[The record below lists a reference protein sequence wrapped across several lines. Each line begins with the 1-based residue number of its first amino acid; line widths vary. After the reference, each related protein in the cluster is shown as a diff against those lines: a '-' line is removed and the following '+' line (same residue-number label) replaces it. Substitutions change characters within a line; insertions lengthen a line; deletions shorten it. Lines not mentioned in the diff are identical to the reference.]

1 VRAALRRRKRRRRF
15 VRCCAAL
22 RRVTLTRARSQRASK
37 GKGKGKDE
45 EEELDE
51 IDRTLKELGISPAP
65 APAAASAAGGKQA
78 APLLAVD
85 TRHLRAEEELRR
97 IFGGAVLNAAAAEGG
112 GGGGG
117 GGRRRGA
124 PAGRGGAAPTRHLR
138 GRGGLLIR
146 PKDTWP
152 PHVGGTG
159 LSMDVRSGG
168 GAGEQVFRFT
178 HASAW
183 AAAQQEFDA
192 CVASHDPNELADMLH
207 DYPYHVDALLSLSE
221 LYGYTNEAARSA
233 DVLERALFALEC
245 AWHPAL
251 PGALAAGT
259 ARMDGVSPA
268 CCSLSFRH
276 YRR

>member
-1 VRAALRRRKRRRRF
+1 VGRL
-15 VRCCAAL
+15 
-22 RRVTLTRARSQRASK
+22 SQRASK
-37 GKGKGKDE
+37 GKGKGAE
-45 EEELDE
+45 GELDE

-65 APAAASAAGGKQA
+65 APAAVAPGGKQA
-78 APLLAVD
+78 APLTAVE

-112 GGGGG
+112 GGGGA
-117 GGRRRGA
+117 RRRGA

-146 PKDTWP
+146 PKDAWP
-152 PHVGGTG
+152 PHTGGTG
-159 LSMDVRSGG
+159 LSMDVRSGLEPR
-168 GAGEQVFRFT
+168 APGEQLFSFS

-183 AAAQQEFDA
+183 HAAQREYDA
-192 CVASHDPNELADMLH
+192 CVASHDPNALADMLQ

-221 LYGYTNEAARSA
+221 LYGYTNEAARAA

-259 ARMDGVSPA
+259 ARMDGVRA
-268 CCSLSFRH
+268 
-276 YRR
+276 RRLCKCLQPQP